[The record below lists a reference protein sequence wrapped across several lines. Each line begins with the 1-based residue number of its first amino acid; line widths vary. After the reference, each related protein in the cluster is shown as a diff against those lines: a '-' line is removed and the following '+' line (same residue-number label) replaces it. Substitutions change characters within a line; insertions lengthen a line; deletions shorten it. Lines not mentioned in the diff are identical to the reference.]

1 MFTWKNHTFRGL
13 RSKAKSRRRKN
24 VPSWLRGGWGSWSA
38 GRAPPGFL
46 RGASVTSPHFACLV
60 PVPTEPRHMTS
71 DSVTFQFHSKDPVF
85 EKGNYRLNF
94 KGRVSIPSVKNFQLV
109 SPDDIDYIICQFGKV
124 GEDRFHLDF
133 RAPLNAFQAFG
144 LALAQFNL

>member
-1 MFTWKNHTFRGL
+1 M
-13 RSKAKSRRRKN
+13 
-24 VPSWLRGGWGSWSA
+24 
-38 GRAPPGFL
+38 
-46 RGASVTSPHFACLV
+46 
-60 PVPTEPRHMTS
+60 
-71 DSVTFQFHSKDPVF
+71 
-85 EKGNYRLNF
+85 NF